1 MHDSHDWGRDTTLIL
16 DLLNS
21 NNGYLGTRKEGRKN
35 GEEAVELIMS
45 NADVEWRSWV
55 AFLRCSQR

>member
-21 NNGYLGTRKEGRKN
+21 KNGYLGTRTEERKN
-35 GEEAVELIMS
+35 GEEAIELIMS
-45 NADVEWRSWV
+45 NPDVEWRS
-55 AFLRCSQR
+55 